1 MPTAISHHLFQ
12 PKRSENEVEGGQK
25 GRRVWGA
32 GGAQSGASVEQLE
45 GEKLCARGRKAVLIR
60 GLIRL
65 P

>member
-1 MPTAISHHLFQ
+1 MPTALSHLTFQ
-12 PKRSENEVEGGQK
+12 PKRSKNEVEGGQK